1 MSSSAGCAAASPRL
15 WRSHAPPGG
24 RGANSGKP
32 ILSPSTRRRRAVVVA
47 AKGAKEGDNG
57 WMKGLDAIGGLL
69 KRMPGVTIYQV
80 RPHPDVHPATRPNL
94 PGVTHSIA
102 EAPVP

>member
-15 WRSHAPPGG
+15 RRSHAPPGG

-57 WMKGLDAIGGLL
+57 WMKGLEGIGGLL

-80 RPHPDVHPATRPNL
+80 RPHPGVHPATRRNL
-94 PGVTHSIA
+94 PGVTHST

>member
-1 MSSSAGCAAASPRL
+1 M
-15 WRSHAPPGG
+15 
-24 RGANSGKP
+24 
-32 ILSPSTRRRRAVVVA
+32 VA

-57 WMKGLDAIGGLL
+57 WMKGLEGIGGIL

-94 PGVTHSIA
+94 PGVTHSTNSGGPR
-102 EAPVP
+102 PVKSSHQSSTPRPAR